1 MRRGNF
7 YLLVLLVVVLV
18 FSDHI
23 YAQNTADTAIKID
36 NLKAPV
42 SPASNLLGLS
52 PSDVEKP
59 TDPSA
64 LMLTIRSASDGFSA
78 FPNKYAVDIAPF
90 LLFSKQGVSIKDLQS
105 VKFRDLAKQSFVLS
119 TAINQISKAD
129 NKEDTIDVTRI
140 GLGFKI
146 SLIRGTINSD
156 FLRAI
161 RKIKSIQK
169 NLLDEYDKEDD
180 YADADPKYKE
190 LTKKINQII
199 SDGGQIPAALITEKA
214 ALYERL
220 IAEFNNKNT
229 LIKKSKKE
237 IKDSLDGKTLDRYG
251 WFLDLSGGVVMDFR
265 NNQFENNKIS
275 KAGAWITFGHDDL
288 KGFSVLWIAR
298 YLYSPELVLAKA
310 GLSGKNIQSF
320 DMGGRLLYKTDDKK
334 FLLSG
339 EAIYRSIL
347 EKSIVDPSWRIMFNA
362 SYEIGFNQKLI
373 FSFGRNFDG
382 TYFRG
387 GNLGSGIQ
395 FLIGLGKQKFNAIEN
410 N

>member
-1 MRRGNF
+1 MKPGN
-7 YLLVLLVVVLV
+7 YYMPVLLAISLA
-18 FSDHI
+18 FSDKSL
-23 YAQNTADTAIKID
+23 AQNAADTAIKID
-36 NLKAPV
+36 VLKAPV

-52 PSDVEKP
+52 PSDIEKP

-64 LMLTIRSASDGFSA
+64 LMLSLRSATDGFSA

-119 TAINQISKAD
+119 TAINQIAKAD
-129 NKEDTIDVTRI
+129 NKEDTVDMTRF

-146 SLIRGTINSD
+146 SLIRGKLNAD

-169 NLLDEYDKEDD
+169 NLLDEYDKEED
-180 YADADPKYKE
+180 YVAANPKYKE
-190 LTKKINQII
+190 LEKKINQII
-199 SDGGQIPAALITEKA
+199 SDGGQIPPALIIEKA
-214 ALYERL
+214 ALYEKL
-220 IAEFNNKNT
+220 IAEFNNKNA

-237 IKDSLDGKTLDRYG
+237 IKDSLEGKTLDRYG

-275 KAGAWITFGHDDL
+275 KAGAWITFGYDDL

-298 YLYSPELVLAKA
+298 YLYSPDLVLAKA

-320 DMGGRLLYKTDDKK
+320 DMGARLLYKTEDKK

-339 EAIYRSIL
+339 ESIYRSIL

-362 SYEIGFNQKLI
+362 SYEIGMNQKLI

-387 GNLGSGIQ
+387 GNLSSGIS